1 MKVNSVKWINL
12 IIILAFLFIYEE
24 TANNYGD
31 ISKSFDAYNDKNY
44 AYENEDTSGSMDTWQ
59 DGTYEGEAEGFGGI
73 IRVSV
78 DILNGRISEVS
89 IMSSDGET
97 PEYMNNARRLLQE
110 ICEKQTTHIDVV
122 SGATFSSNGILNAV
136 KNALDNALKD
146 K

>member
-12 IIILAFLFIYEE
+12 IIISAFLFIYEE

-31 ISKSFDAYNDKNY
+31 ISKSFDAYNDKNN

>member
-12 IIILAFLFIYEE
+12 IIISAFLFIYEE

-31 ISKSFDAYNDKNY
+31 ISKSFDANNDKNY

>member
-12 IIILAFLFIYEE
+12 IIISAFLFIYEE

-31 ISKSFDAYNDKNY
+31 ISKSFDTYNDKNY

>member
-12 IIILAFLFIYEE
+12 IIISAFLFIYEE

-31 ISKSFDAYNDKNY
+31 ISKSFDVYNDKNY

-97 PEYMNNARRLLQE
+97 PEYINNARRLLQE

>member
-12 IIILAFLFIYEE
+12 IIISAFLFIYEE

-31 ISKSFDAYNDKNY
+31 ISKSFDAYNDINY

>member
-1 MKVNSVKWINL
+1 
-12 IIILAFLFIYEE
+12 
-24 TANNYGD
+24 
-31 ISKSFDAYNDKNY
+31 
-44 AYENEDTSGSMDTWQ
+44 MDTWQ

>member
-12 IIILAFLFIYEE
+12 IIISAFLFIYEE
-24 TANNYGD
+24 TANNYED